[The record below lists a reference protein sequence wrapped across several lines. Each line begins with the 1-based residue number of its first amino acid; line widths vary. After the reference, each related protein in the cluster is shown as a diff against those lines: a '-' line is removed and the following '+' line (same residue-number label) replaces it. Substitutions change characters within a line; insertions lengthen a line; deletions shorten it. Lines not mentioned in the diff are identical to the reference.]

1 MIMRLTTL
9 VENVGTGACPG
20 AHGLSNYI
28 EWAGGV
34 ILFDAGPD
42 GALLESNAAL
52 LGCDLAAVDTVILS
66 HGHYDHSGG
75 LRRFLELNGR
85 APLYVRPEA
94 KYAHGNMKSEGWV
107 DVGVE
112 SGLFTDFAQRIR
124 WSSTV
129 EKLGEHAFLFAGVKG
144 KRLLSSAGSTLREKR
159 GEEIFPDEFEHEQSL
174 VLAEGERSVLF
185 AGCSHKG
192 IVNVLER
199 CEELLGRSPDAVV
212 GGFHLMAPSA
222 GKDEPA
228 EHIRAVGEELL
239 KRKGTRYITGH
250 CTGHGP
256 FAILKEML
264 GDRLDY
270 MSAGTVFE
278 L

>member
-1 MIMRLTTL
+1 MRLTTL
-9 VENVGTGACPG
+9 VENVGTGVCTG

-28 EWAGGV
+28 EWDGGV

-42 GALLESNAAL
+42 GALLESNAAAM
-52 LGCDLAAVDTVILS
+52 GKELAAVDAAILS
-66 HGHYDHSGG
+66 HAHYDHAGG
-75 LRRFLELNGR
+75 LRRFLELNDH
-85 APLYVRPEA
+85 APLYVRAEA
-94 KYAHGNMKSEGWV
+94 RYAHGNIKNDAWV

-112 SGLFTDFAQRIR
+112 PELFADFASRIR
-124 WSSTV
+124 WSDTV
-129 EKLGEHAFLFAGVKG
+129 EKLGEKAFLFAGVKG
-144 KRLLSSAGSTLREKR
+144 RRLLSSAGSSLREKR
-159 GEEIFPDEFEHEQSL
+159 GEEILTDAFEHEQSL
-174 VLAEGERSVLF
+174 VLCEGERAVLF

-199 CEELLGRSPDAVV
+199 CEEVLGRSPDAVV

-222 GKDEPA
+222 GRDEP
-228 EHIRAVGEELL
+228 EELIRTVGAEL
-239 KRKGTRYITGH
+239 MKRGNTRYITGH

>member
-1 MIMRLTTL
+1 MRLTTL
-9 VENVGTGACPG
+9 VENVGTGVCTG

-28 EWAGGV
+28 EWDGGV

-42 GALLESNAAL
+42 GALLESNAAAM
-52 LGCDLAAVDTVILS
+52 GKELAAVDTAILS
-66 HGHYDHSGG
+66 HAHYDHAGG
-75 LRRFLELNGR
+75 LRRFLELNDH
-85 APLYVRPEA
+85 APLYVRAEA
-94 KYAHGNMKSEGWV
+94 RYAHGNIKNDAWV

-112 SGLFTDFAQRIR
+112 PELFADFASRIR
-124 WSSTV
+124 WSDTV
-129 EKLGEHAFLFAGVKG
+129 EKLGEKAFLFAGVKG
-144 KRLLSSAGSTLREKR
+144 RRLLSSAGSSLREKR
-159 GEEIFPDEFEHEQSL
+159 GEEILTDAFEHEQSL
-174 VLAEGERSVLF
+174 VLTEGERSVLF

-222 GKDEPA
+222 GRDEPA

>member
-1 MIMRLTTL
+1 MRLTTL
-9 VENVGTGACPG
+9 VENVGTGACAG

-42 GALLESNAAL
+42 GDLLQRNAAA
-52 LGCDLAAVDTVILS
+52 LGKDLAAVDTAVLS
-66 HGHYDHSGG
+66 HAHYDHGGG
-75 LRRFLELNGR
+75 LRRFLQLNSH
-85 APLYVRPEA
+85 APLYIRPEA
-94 KYAHGNMKSEGWV
+94 RHAHGNLKNDEWV
-107 DVGVE
+107 DVGLE
-112 SGLFTDFAQRIR
+112 SAFFTDFSPRIR
-124 WSSTV
+124 WSGTV
-129 EKLGEHAFLFAGVKG
+129 EKLGENAFLFAGVRG
-144 KRLLSSAGSTLREKR
+144 RHLLSSAGFTLREKR
-159 GEEIFPDEFEHEQSL
+159 DGEIFPDEFEHEQSL
-174 VLAEGERSVLF
+174 VLTEGERSVLF

-212 GGFHLMAPSA
+212 GGFHLIAPSE
-222 GKDEPA
+222 GRDEP
-228 EHIRAVGEELL
+228 EELIRAVGAELL
-239 KRKGTRYITGH
+239 RREHTRYITGH

-256 FAILKEML
+256 YAILKEML
-264 GDRLDY
+264 GDKLDY

>member
-1 MIMRLTTL
+1 MRLTTL
-9 VENVGTGACPG
+9 VENVGTGVCTG

-28 EWAGGV
+28 EWDGGV

-42 GALLESNAAL
+42 GALLESNAAAM
-52 LGCDLAAVDTVILS
+52 GKELAAVDTAILS
-66 HGHYDHSGG
+66 HAHYDHAGG
-75 LRRFLELNGR
+75 LRRFLELNDH
-85 APLYVRPEA
+85 APLYVRAEA
-94 KYAHGNMKSEGWV
+94 RYAHGNIKNDAWV

-112 SGLFTDFAQRIR
+112 PELFADFASRIR
-124 WSSTV
+124 WSDTV
-129 EKLGEHAFLFAGVKG
+129 EKLGEKAFLFAGVKG
-144 KRLLSSAGSTLREKR
+144 RRLLSSAGSSLREKR
-159 GEEIFPDEFEHEQSL
+159 GEEILPDAFEHEQSL
-174 VLAEGERSVLF
+174 VLCEGERAVLF

-199 CEELLGRSPDAVV
+199 CEEVLGRSPDAVV

-222 GKDEPA
+222 GRDEP
-228 EHIRAVGEELL
+228 EELIRAVGAELM
-239 KRKGTRYITGH
+239 KRGNTRYITGH

-264 GDRLDY
+264 GDKLDY

>member
-1 MIMRLTTL
+1 MRLTTL
-9 VENVGTGACPG
+9 VENVGTGVCTG

-28 EWAGGV
+28 EWEGGV

-42 GALLESNAAL
+42 GALLERNAAL
-52 LGCDLAAVDTVILS
+52 LKRDLTAVDTAILS
-66 HGHYDHSGG
+66 HAHYDHAGG
-75 LRRFLELNGR
+75 LRRFLELNGH
-85 APLYVRPEA
+85 APLYARSDA
-94 KYAHGNMKSEGWV
+94 QYAHGNIKNDAWV

-112 SGLFTDFAQRIR
+112 SALFTDFAGRIR
-124 WSSTV
+124 WSDTV
-129 EKLGEHAFLFAGVKG
+129 EKLGENAFLFAGVKG

-174 VLAEGERSVLF
+174 VLMEGERAVLF

-212 GGFHLMAPSA
+212 GGFHLIAPSA
-222 GKDEPA
+222 GKDEP
-228 EHIRAVGEELL
+228 EELIRAVGAELL
-239 KRKGTRYITGH
+239 KRSHTRYITGH

-256 FAILKEML
+256 YAILKEML
-264 GDRLDY
+264 SDKLDY

>member
-1 MIMRLTTL
+1 MKLATL
-9 VENVGTGACPG
+9 VENVGTGACTG

-28 EWAGGV
+28 EWDGGV

-42 GALLESNAAL
+42 GALLERNAAL
-52 LGCDLAAVDTVILS
+52 LGRSLTAVDTAILS
-66 HGHYDHSGG
+66 HAHYDHAGG
-75 LRRFLELNGR
+75 LRRFLELNDH
-85 APLYVRPEA
+85 APLYVRAEA
-94 KYAHGNMKSEGWV
+94 KYAHGNIKNDAWV

-112 SGLFTDFAQRIR
+112 PGLFADFPSRIR
-124 WSSTV
+124 WCDTV
-129 EKLGEHAFLFAGVKG
+129 EKLGENAFLFAGVKG

-159 GEEIFPDEFEHEQSL
+159 GEEILPDAFEHEQSL
-174 VLAEGERSVLF
+174 VLCEGGRAVLF

-199 CEELLGRSPDAVV
+199 CEEVLGRSPDAVV
-212 GGFHLMAPSA
+212 GGFHLMAPSS
-222 GKDEPA
+222 GRDEP
-228 EHIRAVGEELL
+228 EELIRAVGAELL
-239 KRKGTRYITGH
+239 KRSATRYITGH

-256 FAILKEML
+256 FSTLKEML
-264 GDRLDY
+264 GDKLDY

>member
-1 MIMRLTTL
+1 MRLTTL
-9 VENVGTGACPG
+9 VENVGTGVCTG

-28 EWAGGV
+28 EWDGGV

-42 GALLESNAAL
+42 GALLESNAAAM
-52 LGCDLAAVDTVILS
+52 GKELAAVDAAILS
-66 HGHYDHSGG
+66 HAHYDHAGG
-75 LRRFLELNGR
+75 LRRFLELNDH
-85 APLYVRPEA
+85 APLYVRAEA
-94 KYAHGNMKSEGWV
+94 RYAHGNIKNDAWV

-112 SGLFTDFAQRIR
+112 PELFADFASRIR
-124 WSSTV
+124 WSDTV
-129 EKLGEHAFLFAGVKG
+129 EKLGEKAFLFAGVKG
-144 KRLLSSAGSTLREKR
+144 RRLLSSAGFSLREKR
-159 GEEIFPDEFEHEQSL
+159 GEEILTDAFEHEQSL
-174 VLAEGERSVLF
+174 VLCEGERAVLF

-199 CEELLGRSPDAVV
+199 CEEVLGRSPDAVV

-222 GKDEPA
+222 GRDEP
-228 EHIRAVGEELL
+228 EELIRTVGAEL
-239 KRKGTRYITGH
+239 MKRGNTRYITGH

-264 GDRLDY
+264 GDKLDY